1 VAGHLEPR
9 SAPGAPAQGGKGAA
23 RAPGWSWLPPA
34 HVCSAG
40 VLPCGCSFPYM
51 RSPGRACPL
60 GGALILSDRCAA
72 EIVPVHPV
80 PSVCAAPSTYTS
92 LQLPFLS
99 RTGHL
104 GAPLRGSQVPPPP
117 RQLPSH
123 SSICSAWNATSCIT
137 FTSSNLH
144 SEVSPAELNGWGAV
158 EEEAGPGYP
167 SKGRSN
173 KPLSLPLAWIGL
185 E

>member
-1 VAGHLEPR
+1 MAGHLEPR
-9 SAPGAPAQGGKGAA
+9 SAPGAPAQGGKGAV
-23 RAPGWSWLPPA
+23 RAPGWSWLLPA
-34 HVCSAG
+34 HLCSAG

-51 RSPGRACPL
+51 RSPGRARPL

-72 EIVPVHPV
+72 EIVPVHPA

-92 LQLPFLS
+92 LQLPVLS

-137 FTSSNLH
+137 FTSSNSH
-144 SEVSPAELNGWGAV
+144 SEVSPAELM
-158 EEEAGPGYP
+158 AGELSRRRLDLATPPRGVQINPCPYP
-167 SKGRSN
+167 
-173 KPLSLPLAWIGL
+173 
-185 E
+185 